1 MPMPHWGPDPLQV
14 GVHEAASFGG
24 KTNFVWLLFGRVGY
38 KLVTEDLAG
47 ACVVW
52 LVDAVGF
59 TYTGWLTCTVV
70 LATFFGY

>member
-1 MPMPHWGPDPLQV
+1 MKQQTLGARLTLCVAIAWAG
-14 GVHEAASFGG
+14 
-24 KTNFVWLLFGRVGY
+24 GY